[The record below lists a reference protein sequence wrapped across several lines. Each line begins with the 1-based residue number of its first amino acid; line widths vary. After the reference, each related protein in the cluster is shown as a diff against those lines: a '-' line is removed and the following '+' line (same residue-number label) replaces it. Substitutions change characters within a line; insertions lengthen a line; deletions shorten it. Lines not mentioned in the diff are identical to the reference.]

1 MSHPRL
7 PWARRVAPSPEGKR
21 FQTVARASY
30 CAERMS
36 LRITL
41 ACSLLVASA
50 CLKLVVKTPT
60 EAYVSLAGLRAT
72 YRDWSRVA
80 DLCTVD
86 KKIVEGDF
94 ESLNALLANFL
105 GQTSAGPDG
114 SWADEHVALLEEGQR
129 VLPVALDLQGRGVKL
144 ASTAGCR
151 FDGLTRTQELTDL
164 AKKRL
169 ADAPELL
176 EAVKAKKALA
186 AWRDGLP
193 SAHQAARERSCA
205 APVKGKPAPAPTVF
219 AAFEDEKGRTEW
231 LFCDGAKVA
240 ASPGSLPTY
249 EAAPADPA
257 KKAKKAPEA
266 KAYLD
271 AQAKFPAADVSRAP
285 RLATKKVKRDD
296 APEPE

>member
-1 MSHPRL
+1 MLLRL
-7 PWARRVAPSPEGKR
+7 VA
-21 FQTVARASY
+21 AS
-30 CAERMS
+30 
-36 LRITL
+36 
-41 ACSLLVASA
+41 SLLAASSA
-50 CLKLVVKTPT
+50 CVKLVVKTPT
-60 EAYVSLAGLRAT
+60 EAFVTLAGHRAT

-94 ESLNALLANFL
+94 ESMNVLLADFL
-105 GQTSAGPDG
+105 GQTSAGPEG

-129 VLPVALDLQGRGVKL
+129 VLPVALDLQARGVKL
-144 ASTAGCR
+144 ASTSGCR
-151 FDGLTRTQELTDL
+151 FDGLTRTQELTEL

-176 EAVKAKKALA
+176 EHVKARKALA
-186 AWRDGLP
+186 AWRDALP
-193 SAHQAARERSCA
+193 AAHQAAKDRSCVAPAKGKA
-205 APVKGKPAPAPTVF
+205 APGPVVF

-240 ASPGSLPTY
+240 ASPGSLPAF
-249 EAAPADPA
+249 EAPPPDAA
-257 KKAKKAPEA
+257 KKAKRAPDP

-271 AQAKFPAADVSRAP
+271 AQTKFPSGDVSRAP
-285 RLATKKVKRDD
+285 RLPAKRAAKRDD